1 MIATF
6 SIIGF
11 LVLALI
17 YFVVR
22 NQSLQREINQY
33 KHSLKATDSQV
44 RYATTTLASVSGE
57 LQKTFLSR
65 LEANHKRGIVT
76 GDDYHVLSFILNHVD
91 FVIMQCLE
99 HKRTVE
105 EAINKALDS
114 SDLSITQVNQYIAQ
128 QPSEI
133 RVPWCKNSVNSFI
146 TACNNLSVGKLTTQA
161 APPAEASNG

>member
-1 MIATF
+1 MIISF

-11 LVLALI
+11 LVLVLI

-33 KHSLKATDSQV
+33 KHSLKSSDSHAKLATH
-44 RYATTTLASVSGE
+44 TLSSVSGE

-65 LEANHKRGIVT
+65 LEANHKRGIIS
-76 GDDYHVLSFILNHVD
+76 GDDYKVLGFILNHVD

-99 HKRTVE
+99 QKRTVE
-105 EAINKALDS
+105 ESVNKALES
-114 SDLSITQVNQYIAQ
+114 SELEITDVNQFIAK

-133 RVPWCKNSVNSFI
+133 RVPWCKNSVNSFV
-146 TACNNLSVGKLTTQA
+146 TACNNLSVGQLKTA
-161 APPAEASNG
+161 APKAEATPA